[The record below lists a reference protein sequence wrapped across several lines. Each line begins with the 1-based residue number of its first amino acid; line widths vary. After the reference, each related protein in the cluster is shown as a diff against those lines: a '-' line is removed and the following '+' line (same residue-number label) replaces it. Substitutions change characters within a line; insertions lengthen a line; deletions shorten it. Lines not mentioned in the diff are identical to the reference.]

1 MQNMRSLDPEAVE
14 AFLLVAELQSFTR
27 VAGVMNTSQAAI
39 SLRLRRLEDMLG
51 HRLVERTPRRVRLT
65 AAGERFLEPARAYV
79 AAGRRALDVFGQ
91 EPTRLAI
98 GFTHHLIGAD
108 LPRILRVI
116 SERETS
122 VTLHLRTA
130 GTRTLLELYDAGAL
144 DAIVVLRH
152 DDIRRDGELLF
163 QESFGW
169 YCSADFDLPSN
180 LPVPLVLQP
189 EPCNLRAMA
198 LRALEAA
205 DIAWREVFVGTGA
218 TAVGAAAEAGIG
230 VALLARSVAPAGLR
244 EVREGLLP
252 ELSKLDVVMISAVTG
267 DHANAV
273 LRRITRAFQS
283 PRI

>member
-1 MQNMRSLDPEAVE
+1 MNAMRSLDPEAVE
-14 AFLLVAELQSFTR
+14 AFLLVAEFQSFTR
-27 VAGVMNTSQAAI
+27 VAGVMNTTQAAI

-98 GFTHHLIGAD
+98 GVTHHLIGAD
-108 LPRILRVI
+108 LPRILRVV

-130 GTRTLLELYDAGAL
+130 GTRTLLDLYDAGEL

-152 DDIRRDGELLF
+152 DDIRRDGEALF

-169 YCSADFDLPSN
+169 YCSSDFDLASDV
-180 LPVPLVLQP
+180 PVPLVLQP

-198 LRALEAA
+198 LRALESA

-230 VALLARSVAPAGLR
+230 VALLAQSAAPAGVLQ
-244 EVREGLLP
+244 VRSRALP
-252 ELSKLDVVMISAVTG
+252 ELPKLDVVMISTITG

-273 LRRITRAFQS
+273 LRRITGAFRPS
-283 PRI
+283 

>member
-1 MQNMRSLDPEAVE
+1 MRSLDLEAVE

-27 VAGVMNTSQAAI
+27 VAGVMSTTQAAI

-79 AAGRRALDVFGQ
+79 AAGRRALDVFGK

-98 GFTHHLIGAD
+98 GVTHHLIGAD
-108 LPRILRVI
+108 LPRILRVV

-130 GTRTLLELYDAGAL
+130 GTRTLLELYDSGEL

-152 DDIRRDGELLF
+152 DDIRRDGETLF
-163 QESFGW
+163 QENFNW
-169 YCSADFDLPSN
+169 YCSVDFSLPPDA
-180 LPVPLVLQP
+180 PVPLVLQP

-198 LRALEAA
+198 LRSLESAN
-205 DIAWREVFVGTGA
+205 IAWREVFVGTGA

-230 VALLARSVAPAGLR
+230 VALLAQSAAPAG
-244 EVREGLLP
+244 VRDINGTLLP
-252 ELSKLDVVMISAVTG
+252 ELPTLDVVMISAVTG

-283 PRI
+283 S

>member
-1 MQNMRSLDPEAVE
+1 MRSLDPEAVE
-14 AFLLVAELQSFTR
+14 AFLLVAELQSFTQ

-51 HRLVERTPRRVRLT
+51 HRLVERTPRRMRLT

-79 AAGRRALDVFGQ
+79 SAGRRALDVFGQ

-98 GFTHHLIGAD
+98 GVTHHLIGAD
-108 LPRILRVI
+108 LPRILRVV
-116 SERETS
+116 SERVTS

-130 GTRTLLELYDAGAL
+130 GTRTLLELYDAGEL

-152 DDIRRDGELLF
+152 DDIRRDGEPLF

-169 YCSADFDLPSN
+169 YCSADFDLRSDV
-180 LPVPLVLQP
+180 PVPLVLQP

-198 LRALEAA
+198 LRTLESA

-218 TAVGAAAEAGIG
+218 TAVGAAVEAGIG
-230 VALLARSVAPAGLR
+230 IGLLAQSAAPAG
-244 EVREGLLP
+244 VRQVRSRSLP
-252 ELSKLDVVMISAVTG
+252 ELPKLDVVMISTVTG

-273 LRRITRAFQS
+273 LRRITVAFRPS
-283 PRI
+283 

>member
-1 MQNMRSLDPEAVE
+1 MQAMRSLDPIAVE

-39 SLRLRRLEDMLG
+39 SLRLRRLEEMLG

-79 AAGRRALDVFGQ
+79 AAGRRASDVFEQ

-98 GFTHHLIGAD
+98 GVTHHLIGAD

-116 SERETS
+116 SELETS

-130 GTRTLLELYDAGAL
+130 GTRTLLELYDAGEL

-152 DDIRRDGELLF
+152 DDIRRDGEPLF

-169 YCSADFDLPSN
+169 YSSPDFDLPASA
-180 LPVPLVLQP
+180 PVPLVLQP

-198 LRALEAA
+198 LRALDSA
-205 DIAWREVFVGTGA
+205 DIAWREAFVGTGA

-230 VALLARSVAPAGLR
+230 VALLARSAAPAGVR
-244 EVREGLLP
+244 EVRSRFLP
-252 ELSKLDVVMISAVTG
+252 ALPKLDVVMISTVTG
-267 DHANAV
+267 DRANSA
-273 LRRITRAFQS
+273 LARITRAFRS
-283 PRI
+283 S

>member
-1 MQNMRSLDPEAVE
+1 MQAMRSLDPEAVE

-27 VAGVMNTSQAAI
+27 VAGVMNTTQAAI
-39 SLRLRRLEDMLG
+39 SLRLRRLEDLLG

-98 GFTHHLIGAD
+98 GVTHHLIGAD
-108 LPRILRVI
+108 LPRILRVV

-130 GTRTLLELYDAGAL
+130 GTRTLLDLYDAGKL

-152 DDIRRDGELLF
+152 DDIRRDGEPLF

-169 YCSADFDLPSN
+169 YCSGDFDQPSN

-198 LRALEAA
+198 LRALETA
-205 DIAWREVFVGTGA
+205 DIPWREVFVGTGA

-230 VALLARSVAPAGLR
+230 IALLAQSAAPAG
-244 EVREGLLP
+244 VRQVRGRALP
-252 ELSKLDVVMISAVTG
+252 ELPKLDVVMISTVTG
-267 DHANAV
+267 DSANAV
-273 LRRITRAFQS
+273 LRRITGAFRS
-283 PRI
+283 S

>member
-1 MQNMRSLDPEAVE
+1 MSAMRSLDPEAVE
-14 AFLLVAELQSFTR
+14 AFLLVAELQSFTQ

-39 SLRLRRLEDMLG
+39 SLRLRRLEDMLR

-98 GFTHHLIGAD
+98 GVTHHLIGAD
-108 LPRILRVI
+108 LPRILRVV
-116 SERETS
+116 SERVTS

-130 GTRTLLELYDAGAL
+130 GTRTLLELYDAGEL

-152 DDIRRDGELLF
+152 DDIRRDGEPLF

-169 YCSADFDLPSN
+169 YGSADFDLRSDV
-180 LPVPLVLQP
+180 PVPLVLQP
-189 EPCNLRAMA
+189 EPCNLRATA
-198 LRALEAA
+198 LRALESA

-218 TAVGAAAEAGIG
+218 TAVGAAVEAGIG
-230 VALLARSVAPAGLR
+230 VGLLAQSAAPAG
-244 EVREGLLP
+244 VRQVRSRSLP
-252 ELSKLDVVMISAVTG
+252 ELPKLDVVMISTVTG

-273 LRRITRAFQS
+273 LRRITGAFRPS
-283 PRI
+283 

>member
-1 MQNMRSLDPEAVE
+1 MQAMRSLDPIAVE

-39 SLRLRRLEDMLG
+39 SLRLRRLEEMLG

-79 AAGRRALDVFGQ
+79 AAGRRASDVFEQ

-98 GFTHHLIGAD
+98 GVTHHLIGAD

-116 SERETS
+116 SELETS

-130 GTRTLLELYDAGAL
+130 GTRTLLELYDAGEL

-152 DDIRRDGELLF
+152 DDIRRDGEPLF

-169 YCSADFDLPSN
+169 YSSPDFDLPASA
-180 LPVPLVLQP
+180 PVPLVLQP

-198 LRALEAA
+198 LRALDSV
-205 DIAWREVFVGTGA
+205 DIAWREAFVGTGA

-230 VALLARSVAPAGLR
+230 VALLARSAAPAGVR
-244 EVREGLLP
+244 EVRSRFLP
-252 ELSKLDVVMISAVTG
+252 ALPKLDVVMISTVTG
-267 DHANAV
+267 DRANSA
-273 LRRITRAFQS
+273 LARITRAFRS
-283 PRI
+283 S

>member
-1 MQNMRSLDPEAVE
+1 MQVMRSLDPEAVE

-27 VAGVMNTSQAAI
+27 VAGVMNTTQAAI
-39 SLRLRRLEDMLG
+39 SLRLRRLEDLLG

-79 AAGRRALDVFGQ
+79 AAGRRALDVFEQ

-98 GFTHHLIGAD
+98 GVTHHLIGAD
-108 LPRILRVI
+108 LPRILRVV

-130 GTRTLLELYDAGAL
+130 GTRTLLDLYDAGEL

-152 DDIRRDGELLF
+152 DDIRRDGEPLF

-169 YCSADFDLPSN
+169 YCSGDFDLPSN

-198 LRALEAA
+198 LRALETA
-205 DIAWREVFVGTGA
+205 DIPWREVFVGTGA

-230 VALLARSVAPAGLR
+230 IALLAQSAAPAG
-244 EVREGLLP
+244 VRQVRGRALP
-252 ELSKLDVVMISAVTG
+252 ELPKLDVVMISTVTG
-267 DHANAV
+267 DSANAV
-273 LRRITRAFQS
+273 LRRITGAFRS
-283 PRI
+283 S

>member
-1 MQNMRSLDPEAVE
+1 MQAMRSLDLMAVE

-39 SLRLRRLEDMLG
+39 SLRLRRLEEMLG

-79 AAGRRALDVFGQ
+79 AAGRRASDVFEQ

-98 GFTHHLIGAD
+98 GVSHHLIGAD

-116 SERETS
+116 SELETS

-130 GTRTLLELYDAGAL
+130 GTRTLLELYDAGEL

-152 DDIRRDGELLF
+152 DDIRRDGEPLF

-169 YCSADFDLPSN
+169 YSSPDFDLPASA
-180 LPVPLVLQP
+180 PVPLVLQP

-198 LRALEAA
+198 LRALDSA
-205 DIAWREVFVGTGA
+205 DIAWREAFVGTGA

-230 VALLARSVAPAGLR
+230 IALLARSAAPAGVR
-244 EVREGLLP
+244 EVRSRFLP
-252 ELSKLDVVMISAVTG
+252 ALPKLDVVMISTVTG
-267 DHANAV
+267 DRANSA
-273 LRRITRAFQS
+273 LARITRAFRS
-283 PRI
+283 S

>member
-1 MQNMRSLDPEAVE
+1 MRSLDPEAVE

-27 VAGVMNTSQAAI
+27 VAGVMNTTQAAI

-98 GFTHHLIGAD
+98 GVTHHLIGAD

-130 GTRTLLELYDAGAL
+130 GTRTLLELYDAGEL
-144 DAIVVLRH
+144 DAIIVLRH
-152 DDIRRDGELLF
+152 DDIRRDGEFLF

-169 YCSADFDLPSN
+169 YCAADFDLQAN
-180 LPVPLVLQP
+180 VPVPLVLQP
-189 EPCNLRAMA
+189 APCNLRAMA
-198 LRALEAA
+198 LRALDTAS
-205 DIAWREVFVGTGA
+205 IAWREVFVGTGA

-230 VALLARSVAPAGLR
+230 VALLAQSAAPAGVE
-244 EVREGLLP
+244 EVRGRMLP
-252 ELSKLDVVMISAVTG
+252 ELPKLDVVMISTVTG
-267 DHANAV
+267 DYGNSV
-273 LRRITRAFQS
+273 LRRITRAFRS
-283 PRI
+283 S

>member
-1 MQNMRSLDPEAVE
+1 MRSLDPEAVE
-14 AFLLVAELQSFTR
+14 AFLLVAELQSFTQ

-98 GFTHHLIGAD
+98 GVTHHLIGAD
-108 LPRILRVI
+108 LPRILRVG
-116 SERETS
+116 SERVTS

-130 GTRTLLELYDAGAL
+130 GTRTLLELYDAGEL

-152 DDIRRDGELLF
+152 DDIRRDGEPLF

-169 YCSADFDLPSN
+169 YGSADFDLRSDV
-180 LPVPLVLQP
+180 PVPLVLQP

-198 LRALEAA
+198 LRALESA

-218 TAVGAAAEAGIG
+218 TAVGAAVEAGIG
-230 VALLARSVAPAGLR
+230 VGLLAQSAAPAS
-244 EVREGLLP
+244 VRQVRSRSLP
-252 ELSKLDVVMISAVTG
+252 ELPKLDVVMISTVTG

-273 LRRITRAFQS
+273 LRRITGAFRPS
-283 PRI
+283 